1 MDIQPRK
8 SRPGIT
14 AALSYA
20 DAPWFGALLRRL
32 IRQSAIERILIVYND
47 GDAYPHDKCEWIPA
61 GALVAGDTLSTV
73 IEKARSKY
81 LLVLPLP
88 ADLELGPRALRRLL
102 EAAEICQAGMVYAD
116 YLEGDAPAPTAPAGD
131 GVPPVG
137 KRGGKGETPA
147 LREHPVN
154 DYQLGSLRDDF
165 DFGPLM
171 LFSMDAIRA
180 ALKKYGA
187 LSPFS
192 RAGLYDL
199 RLRVATDATLFHL
212 REALATVIRSEPAAT
227 DAPAAADECEAWT
240 DEGETNG
247 GDPVG
252 APFAYC
258 DPRQQDRQREMESAA
273 TAHLKR
279 LGAWLKPRF
288 RSVAPVPQTFPVEA
302 SVVIPVRN
310 RKKTIADAIR
320 SALSQEADFPFNVLC
335 IDNHSTDGTTAVL
348 EKLAKA
354 DPRVIHLVPAR
365 RDLGIGGCWNEAL
378 RAEACGRFA
387 VQLDSDDVYSGPDTL
402 RRIVQCF
409 REGDFAMVIGAY
421 TLVDERGDALPPGL
435 IAHREWTDDNG
446 RNNAL
451 RINGLGAP
459 RAFQTALAR
468 QIGFLNVSYGED
480 YAIALRLTREYRIGR
495 IYENIYLCRR
505 WSGNSDSALTV
516 AQTNRHDAFKDTLR
530 TLEIMARRQMNP
542 RPAVP
547 VPAREGGR
555 GYPGYGPPAY
565 RSGAPS

>member
-1 MDIQPRK
+1 MESQPRK

-20 DAPWFGALLRRL
+20 DAPWFDALLRRL
-32 IRQSAIERILIVYND
+32 IRQSAIERILIAYKD
-47 GDAYPHDKCEWIPA
+47 GDAYPYDKCEWIPA
-61 GALVAGDTLSTV
+61 GSLVAGDTLASV
-73 IEKARSKY
+73 IEKTQTKY
-81 LLVLPLP
+81 LLILPFC

-102 EAAEICQAGMVYAD
+102 EAAEICQAGLVYAD
-116 YLEGDAPAPTAPAGD
+116 YLEGDAPRPDAPPGGEAPPAR
-131 GVPPVG
+131 
-137 KRGGKGETPA
+137 KRGKKDEAPA

-171 LFSMDAIRA
+171 LFSMDAIRT
-180 ALKKYGA
+180 ALKRSGA
-187 LSPFS
+187 LSAFTH
-192 RAGLYDL
+192 AGLYDL
-199 RLRVATDATLFHL
+199 RLRIATDATLFHL
-212 REALATVIRSEPAAT
+212 REALATVIRSEPAAAG
-227 DAPAAADECEAWT
+227 APAVDEPDARSGG
-240 DEGETNG
+240 GETDG
-247 GDPVG
+247 GEAA

-273 TAHLKR
+273 TTHLKR
-279 LGAWLKPRF
+279 LGAWLRPRF
-288 RSVAPVPQTFPVEA
+288 RSVVPTSQAFPVEA

-310 RKKTIADAIR
+310 RKKTIADAVR

-354 DPRVIHLVPAR
+354 DPRVIPLVPAR
-365 RDLGIGGCWNEAL
+365 LDLGIGGCWNEAL

-402 RRIVQCF
+402 RKIVQCF
-409 REGDFAMVIGAY
+409 REGDVAMVIGAY
-421 TLVDERGDALPPGL
+421 TIVDERGNILPPGL

-480 YAIALRLTREYRIGR
+480 YAIALRLTRDYRIGR
-495 IYENIYLCRR
+495 IYENLYLCRR

-516 AQTNRHDAFKDTLR
+516 AQINRHDAFKDTLR

-547 VPAREGGR
+547 VPGREGGR
-555 GYPGYGPPAY
+555 GYPGYGSPAC

>member
-1 MDIQPRK
+1 MEMQPRK

-32 IRQSAIERILIVYND
+32 IRQPAIERILIAYDD

-61 GALVAGDTLSTV
+61 GSLVAGETLSTV
-73 IEKARSKY
+73 IEKTQTKY
-81 LLVLPLP
+81 LLILPFC

-102 EAAEICQAGMVYAD
+102 EAAEICQAGLVYAD
-116 YLEGDAPAPTAPAGD
+116 YLDADAPAGD
-131 GVPPVG
+131 GVPPVR
-137 KRGGKGETPA
+137 KRGEKEEAPA
-147 LREHPVN
+147 RREHPVN
-154 DYQLGSLRDDF
+154 DYQPGSLRDDF

-171 LFSMDAIRA
+171 LFSMDVIRA

-187 LSPFS
+187 LSPFTH
-192 RAGLYDL
+192 AGLYDL
-199 RLRVATDATLFHL
+199 RLRIATDAALFHL

-227 DAPAAADECEAWT
+227 DAPAADERESR
-240 DEGETNG
+240 DGDGETNG
-247 GDPVG
+247 GETVG
-252 APFAYC
+252 EPFAYC
-258 DPRQQDRQREMESAA
+258 DPRQQDRQREMEGAA

-279 LGAWLKPRF
+279 LGAWLRPRF
-288 RSVAPVPQTFPVEA
+288 RSVAPTPQAFPVEA

-310 RKKTIADAIR
+310 RKKTIADAVK

-335 IDNHSTDGTTAVL
+335 VDNHSTDGTTAVL

-402 RRIVQCF
+402 RKIVQCF

-421 TLVDERGDALPPGL
+421 TLVDERGNILPPGL

-468 QIGFLNVSYGED
+468 QVGFLNVSYGED

-495 IYENIYLCRR
+495 IYENLYLCRR

-516 AQTNRHDAFKDTLR
+516 AQINRHDAFKDTLR

-542 RPAVP
+542 RPAA
-547 VPAREGGR
+547 PAPGREGGR

-565 RSGAPS
+565 RSGTPS